1 METDINITPE
11 KDNNLDNMTFMDK
24 NVRINSP
31 RSKRAIFIL
40 GVDEDKLYEINKEDY
55 FKKNKDLE
63 NIPNVLK
70 NKRYEKFNFRRLKAI
85 DDARKIRN
93 DIILA
98 EKKQKN
104 YNIFNI
110 DELIK
115 YSYNYKIDTSLI
127 KQIKAMV
134 QYELKLQENE
144 RKNGEKQAEI
154 EENKKKIE
162 EEKKEKDDIKKMELQ
177 ILLDII
183 EKNQL
188 ENYERFKKKQEEIML
203 KEKERL
209 KRFEIKKDSDLEE
222 AKRLGL
228 ELKEKMKRAAEK
240 REIQDEKREK
250 KMMILYKKL
259 TKTPEKVEEVEKWKK
274 QEEYERHKNKIFLSN
289 LQTEIEMRKKFEE
302 SWNINN
308 QKILKMKKDKE
319 SILRNKSEIL
329 SSINK
334 EKEQQALSNM
344 KRNAEIE
351 EIKIQNLIEKNKRTE
366 KNVEKQKKINSIE
379 LNNKVIYSNL
389 KRTDNMD
396 NLRIFER
403 KRSFERNKIMSNIY
417 KRRNIAREI
426 QMQKK
431 NKIKN
436 INRQMSSKRNIYMN
450 KAHLALGSGK
460 YRNASDIYSYI
471 FTS

>member
-1 METDINITPE
+1 
-11 KDNNLDNMTFMDK
+11 MTFMDK
-24 NVRINSP
+24 NERINSP
-31 RSKRAIFIL
+31 RSKRAIYIL
-40 GVDEDKLYEINKEDY
+40 GIDEDSLYEITKEEY
-55 FKKNKDLE
+55 LEKNEELKDA
-63 NIPNVLK
+63 PNVIK
-70 NKRYEKFNFRRLKAI
+70 NKRYEEFNFRRLKI
-85 DDARKIRN
+85 IEDARKLRN
-93 DIILA
+93 EIISD
-98 EKKQKN
+98 EKKQK
-104 YNIFNI
+104 YNNNSPSI
-110 DELIK
+110 DELVK
-115 YSYNYKIDTSLI
+115 YSYDYNMDPSLI
-127 KQIKAMV
+127 KRIRSMI

-144 RKNGEKQAEI
+144 RKNDEKQAEI

-436 INRQMSSKRNIYMN
+436 INRQMSSKRNIFMN